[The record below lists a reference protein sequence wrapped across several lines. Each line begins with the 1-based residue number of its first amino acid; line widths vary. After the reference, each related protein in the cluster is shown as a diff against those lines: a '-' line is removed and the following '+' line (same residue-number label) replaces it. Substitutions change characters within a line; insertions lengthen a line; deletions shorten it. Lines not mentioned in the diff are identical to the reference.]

1 MAIRVLV
8 VDDHESWRRYISVAL
23 RNLECK
29 LIGEAA
35 DGLEA
40 VQAAETLKPDLIVM
54 DVGLPTLNGIEVARR
69 ILALA
74 PDSKILFVSG
84 HRAWDIAEAA
94 LATGAAGYVLKSDA
108 GLELRPAIEAVMEG
122 KQFISAAFAGSKFA
136 SVKGQRVLPET
147 RRHEVEFCPDE
158 GSLVSA
164 FALFTEGAL
173 KAGSAAV
180 VVATS
185 ARLETLRQ
193 RLQASGLNVDLAI
206 EEGRYLSFDVADTLS
221 TIMVNGWP
229 DETRF
234 WKAATTLFETA
245 ARASKGER
253 PRVAACGECAPSLW
267 REGKWAAALRLEH
280 LWDEFAR
287 AHDVDLLCG
296 YSLEAPLSDN
306 QNRIFQ
312 RICEEHSAVH
322 SR

>member
-1 MAIRVLV
+1 M
-8 VDDHESWRRYISVAL
+8 
-23 RNLECK
+23 
-29 LIGEAA
+29 
-35 DGLEA
+35 
-40 VQAAETLKPDLIVM
+40 
-54 DVGLPTLNGIEVARR
+54 
-69 ILALA
+69 
-74 PDSKILFVSG
+74 
-84 HRAWDIAEAA
+84 
-94 LATGAAGYVLKSDA
+94 
-108 GLELRPAIEAVMEG
+108 
-122 KQFISAAFAGSKFA
+122 
-136 SVKGQRVLPET
+136 
-147 RRHEVEFCPDE
+147 
-158 GSLVSA
+158 
-164 FALFTEGAL
+164 
-173 KAGSAAV
+173 
-180 VVATS
+180 
-185 ARLETLRQ
+185 
-193 RLQASGLNVDLAI
+193 
-206 EEGRYLSFDVADTLS
+206 ADTLS

-322 SR
+322 TR